1 MPKIKTVDG
10 IIIPLKTKVEIGK
23 MIFRLRNKRHKTKS
37 QFSRLLG
44 VSRQYYDCLEGGE
57 VYPNYEVF
65 ATLKATGENVN
76 RFFELSDEERSL
88 VRKGLYDRT

>member
-1 MPKIKTVDG
+1 MPKLKTVDG
-10 IIIPLKTKVEIGK
+10 IIIPMKTKVEIGN

-44 VSRQYYDCLEGGE
+44 VSRQYFDYLEAGE

-65 ATLKATGENVN
+65 ATLKAIGERLD
-76 RFFELSDEERSL
+76 RFFELSDEEKSL
-88 VRKGLYDRT
+88 VRRGLYDRD